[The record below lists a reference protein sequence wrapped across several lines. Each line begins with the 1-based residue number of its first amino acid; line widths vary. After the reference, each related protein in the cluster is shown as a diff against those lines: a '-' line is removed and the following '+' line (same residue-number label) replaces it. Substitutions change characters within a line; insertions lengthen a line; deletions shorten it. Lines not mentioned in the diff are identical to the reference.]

1 MVKKMTLGTQVFA
14 GFAVVLVLMTAVSL
28 SGLWAM
34 GNVAHSAQVADLC
47 GDMINN
53 LLEARRHEKNYIIRL
68 DAKYIAKVDKS
79 VESVLTTA
87 GMVVGQVDSDG
98 EREELNAVDLQTR
111 AYQKAFHAYA
121 DMLKQKAVGNEQ
133 AEDSKV
139 QDEEGSAMVKTARA
153 AIAACESVRN
163 RQRQQMADYISSAKW
178 QNGIGLGIGISIGLL
193 CAWLIT
199 LAVTRPLRRVIDVL
213 SSGSAEVANTSGHVS
228 QASQTLAEGAG
239 SQAATLEET
248 SATLEQMSAM
258 IRNTADGAQEA
269 TKSRKAAH
277 AKLQEAAD
285 LMQQAGSA
293 MDKVEQAG
301 QQTAKVVKAIDEIA
315 FQTNMLALNAAVE
328 AARAGDAGN
337 GFAVVAEEVRNLAL
351 RAADAARNTQNL
363 IQGSVQDIVEGAA
376 LVARA
381 KDSFDIVVDHNTE
394 VGRLV
399 DQIAEAS
406 QEQAL
411 GVEQMSDS
419 ASSMNG
425 ITQHVAASAEQAAV
439 AAEQLNAQA
448 VEMQQVVLTIT
459 KMINGGRANSLH
471 R

>member
-1 MVKKMTLGTQVFA
+1 MIRKMTLGSQVFA
-14 GFAVVLVLMTAVSL
+14 GFAVVLALMTAVSL

-34 GNVAHSAQVADLC
+34 GNVAGSAQVADLC
-47 GDMINN
+47 GDMINS
-53 LLEARRHEKNYIIRL
+53 LLEARRHEKNYIIRM
-68 DAKYIAKVDKS
+68 DAKYITKVDKS
-79 VESVLTTA
+79 VEAVLQTA
-87 GMVVGQVDSDG
+87 AMLSGQVDSDE
-98 EREELNAVDLQTR
+98 EREELGAVDTQTR
-111 AYQKAFHAYA
+111 AYKKAFHAYA
-121 DMLKQKAVGNEQ
+121 GMLQAAAAGDAKTGSAKA
-133 AEDSKV
+133 

-153 AIAACESVRN
+153 AIAACESMRN
-163 RQRQQMADYISSAKW
+163 RKKQQMADYISSAKW
-178 QNGIGLGIGISIGLL
+178 QNGIGMGAGISIGLL

-199 LAVTRPLRRVIDVL
+199 MAVTKPLRRVIDVL
-213 SSGSAEVANTSGHVS
+213 SSGSAEVANASGHVS

-258 IRNTADGAQEA
+258 IRNTADGAQDA
-269 TKSRKAAH
+269 TNSRKAAH
-277 AKLQEAAD
+277 EKLQEAAE

-301 QQTAKVVKAIDEIA
+301 QQTAKVVKAIDEIS

-351 RAADAARNTQNL
+351 RAADAARNTQIL
-363 IQGSVQDIVEGAA
+363 IQGSVQDIVEGAE

-459 KMINGGRANSLH
+459 QMINGGKSNGLQR
-471 R
+471 